1 MASIKKVTS
10 HLDAAQRQIEVLRA
24 HDPRSEVTAALASL
38 HAALEELAGIVR
50 SDRV

>member
-10 HLDAAQRQIEVLRA
+10 HLDAAQRQIEVLRKL
-24 HDPRSEVTAALASL
+24 DPDSEVLTVLASL
-38 HAALEELAGIVR
+38 HAALDELAGIVR